1 MSAYNQ
7 RNRQYTE
14 DSKADY
20 TKEDV
25 KKAFLHLSKD
35 RFSTVQKEDIVYFW
49 EDMADF
55 ENQVMT
61 VRVFDGRNYIE
72 AKKAFGKV
80 KKECY
85 ASHHCINNQVISC
98 HQRHTLISPLE
109 GLCHKIVLFNK
120 PLDACLQFLN

>member
-1 MSAYNQ
+1 MLTMKYE
-7 RNRQYTE
+7 RKDFFGNRQYTE

-49 EDMADF
+49 EDMVDF

-85 ASHHCINNQVISC
+85 ASVQ
-98 HQRHTLISPLE
+98 
-109 GLCHKIVLFNK
+109 
-120 PLDACLQFLN
+120 

>member
-1 MSAYNQ
+1 MLIMKYE
-7 RNRQYTE
+7 RKDFFGNRQYTE
-14 DSKADY
+14 DSKEKY
-20 TKEDV
+20 NREDI

-35 RFSTVQKEDIVYFW
+35 RFSAVQKEDVVYFW
-49 EDMADF
+49 EDMVDF

-85 ASHHCINNQVISC
+85 ASVQ
-98 HQRHTLISPLE
+98 
-109 GLCHKIVLFNK
+109 
-120 PLDACLQFLN
+120 